1 MRTGKLPGVL
11 GAWED
16 VVGVP
21 GSVVPVVMVVLMV
34 VLSGVVG
41 ATVGRA
47 GRTGKSALL
56 HLAELQHSTTQREK

>member
-34 VLSGVVG
+34 VLSDVG
-41 ATVGRA
+41 ATGGRA

-56 HLAELQHSTTQREK
+56 HLAELQHSTRQREK